1 MSAFRVVT
9 FDLVDRLQPQAS
21 LHVVS
26 KEFDLPEECCL
37 LRVLLPS
44 STPHQREL
52 DDALVAPAP
61 LARLPRSARLV
72 VQAYALTRH
81 GETTDAAL
89 ADAARHVRDD
99 AKILTKL
106 DLAPAQFAALLP
118 ALLPAGAPAR
128 RANEN
133 IAEVQRS
140 RQAMSQ
146 PPPPPSAPPREVTP
160 QTTRESRLQRPAS
173 AQRTRTPP
181 RIYDPAS
188 SPSNDN
194 RAPKRKAPVSGA
206 ETHIYV
212 PAGFD
217 KTAPMECKEHDTP
230 IVFKNFASFAH
241 HWRKFHPGIDVDF
254 GTEEAS
260 SADDDG
266 DATV

>member
-9 FDLVDRLQPQAS
+9 FDLVNRLQPQAS

-26 KEFDLPEECCL
+26 KEFDLPEEFCL

-118 ALLPAGAPAR
+118 ALLAADAPAR
-128 RANEN
+128 RANES

-146 PPPPPSAPPREVTP
+146 PTPPPTPREVTP
-160 QTTRESRLQRPAS
+160 QARRKSLQQRPAS
-173 AQRTRTPP
+173 EKRTRTPP

-188 SPSNDN
+188 SPASDN
-194 RAPKRKAPVSGA
+194 RASKRKAPVSDA

-217 KTAPMECKEHDTP
+217 KKAPMECKEHDAP
-230 IVFKNFASFAH
+230 ILFKNFASFAH
-241 HWRKFHPGIDVDF
+241 HWRRFHPGVDVDF
-254 GTEEAS
+254 ATEEAS